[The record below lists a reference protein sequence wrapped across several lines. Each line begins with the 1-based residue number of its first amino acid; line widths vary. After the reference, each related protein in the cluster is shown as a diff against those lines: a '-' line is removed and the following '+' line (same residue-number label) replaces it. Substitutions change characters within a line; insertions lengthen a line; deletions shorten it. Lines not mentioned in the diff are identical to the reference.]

1 MQHRYALYAWQ
12 FSRSKILR
20 AIRRR
25 LRDPDRERRQAL
37 CLWHDKTARVMYRI
51 AKQESHG
58 TKGSKNKNAREA
70 GVEVFISGDIACI
83 TCRRR
88 RGQRW

>member
-1 MQHRYALYAWQ
+1 MPVAGQ
-12 FSRSKILR
+12 
-20 AIRRR
+20 
-25 LRDPDRERRQAL
+25 
-37 CLWHDKTARVMYRI
+37 TARVMNRI

-83 TCRRR
+83 YLPTAARATLVIWLRSIPRSCSSRALMRPSSLMV
-88 RGQRW
+88 